1 MLQSYLFPIKYAFLA
16 FPFAAFLFTLPFL
29 IVHYRKYGYINKFR
43 GFILYLFLL
52 YLMNAYF
59 LVILPLPASRNNIP
73 MASGG
78 LQLLPLNFIRDILKE
93 TSIVLSNPET
103 YLHLLEERA
112 VLQVLFNILLTV
124 PFGVVIRYY
133 YRLGWLRCIVFSFL
147 LSLFF
152 ELTQL
157 TGLYGIY
164 QHPYRV
170 FDVDDLLMNT
180 LGGIIGVLIA
190 DWTSSLLPKV
200 DRLDTNVDP
209 SAKRVTYIR
218 RGVAYLLDFLAWSFL
233 QSILEHTLDL
243 PLSFLLSTGIYFMLL
258 PYVTGGFTFGKW
270 VVRIRLT
277 RTGTNPKISLL
288 SLVIRYGILYWLI
301 FGLNQ
306 FISNTGDFSSP
317 VITVLVTLFIF
328 ALNVVFFI
336 HVVIYAIRREPQLF
350 YEKISKTKHVVAW
363 KPKGETAQENL

>member
-1 MLQSYLFPIKYAFLA
+1 MLQSYLFPIKYAFFA

-29 IVHYRKYGYINKFR
+29 IVQYRKYGYINKFR
-43 GFILYLFLL
+43 GFIIYLFLL

-59 LVILPLPASRNNIP
+59 LVILPLPASRDNIP

-78 LQLLPLNFIRDILKE
+78 LQLIPLNFIRDILKE
-93 TSIVLSNPET
+93 TSIVISNPAT
-103 YLHLLEERA
+103 YLHLLKERA
-112 VLQVLFNILLTV
+112 VLQVLFNIFLTV
-124 PFGVVIRYY
+124 PFGMVLRYY

-164 QHPYRV
+164 KHPYRV

-190 DWTSSLLPKV
+190 DWTSSLLPKI
-200 DRLDTNVDP
+200 DRLDAHVNP
-209 SAKRVTYIR
+209 AAKRVTYIR
-218 RGVAYLLDFLAWSFL
+218 RGIAYLIDFCLWSFL
-233 QSILEHTLDL
+233 QNILDHTLNL
-243 PLSFLLSTGIYFMLL
+243 PLSFLISSGIYFMLI
-258 PYVTGGFTFGKW
+258 PYLTGGFTFGKW

-288 SLVIRYGILYWLI
+288 SLVVRYGILYWLL

-306 FISNTGDFSSP
+306 ISSNVDEYSSP
-317 VITVLVTLFIF
+317 IITVLVVLGTF
-328 ALNVVFFI
+328 ALDVAFFI

-350 YEKISKTKHVVAW
+350 YEKISRTKQVVAW
-363 KPKGETAQENL
+363 EPKGEQAQQNS